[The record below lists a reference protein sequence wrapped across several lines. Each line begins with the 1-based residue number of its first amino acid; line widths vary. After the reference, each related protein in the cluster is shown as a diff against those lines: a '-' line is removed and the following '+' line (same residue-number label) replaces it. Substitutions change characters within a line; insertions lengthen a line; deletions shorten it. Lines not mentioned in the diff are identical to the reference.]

1 MKKLLLSVGMAG
13 VLLLTLF
20 SAAWAVD
27 QVVVDHAAYLRTE
40 PALDATKL
48 KLVPSGEKLTVLDAS
63 NQYWQKVQTVDGI
76 VGYITTNSYYVKPV
90 TTPAEDSTVHNQLT
104 RQLKKGDTG
113 EEVKQVQQ
121 LLSQAGFYQGKLDG
135 EFGALMEKAVIA
147 FQTKYK
153 LVTDG
158 LVGPQTWAKL
168 TAVAGDTT
176 SPGSGGTNP
185 DQLTRQL
192 KKGDTGEEVKQVQ
205 QLLSQ
210 AGFYQGKLDGEFGAL
225 TEKAVIAFQTKY
237 KLVTDGLVGPQ
248 TWAKLTA
255 VAGDGATNPG
265 TSTVTTKVL
274 GKGTSWETTM
284 YVIKGQEPGKTVW
297 VSGGIHG
304 NEVAGYKAALQVKDW
319 QVGKGTLLVIPELNK
334 SGIKNNK
341 RNSPYGD
348 LNRAFPQSTK
358 ETADNALAKAIWNEY
373 LQYKPDYLL
382 DLHEG
387 YDYHVQNSASVGQ
400 SIIYYP
406 KGDMKT
412 YGEKLVAQL
421 NRTTPSSKRFSVLRY
436 PIGGSLA
443 RAAGIFGSPAAI
455 LETSS
460 KDPLSTRVANQ
471 LTAVRMLLEH
481 AGLDPVPVN

>member
-135 EFGALMEKAVIA
+135 EFGALM
-147 FQTKYK
+147 
-153 LVTDG
+153 
-158 LVGPQTWAKL
+158 
-168 TAVAGDTT
+168 
-176 SPGSGGTNP
+176 
-185 DQLTRQL
+185 
-192 KKGDTGEEVKQVQ
+192 
-205 QLLSQ
+205 
-210 AGFYQGKLDGEFGAL
+210 
-225 TEKAVIAFQTKY
+225 EKAVIAFQTKY